1 MPVISTRFPSTSRTY
16 IPSNTVES
24 YRKSIY
30 SSSGSGGSSSALVD
44 LSLRRSGLSGSYR
57 SLNGDHD
64 TSTASSHRA
73 SGVSTR
79 YTSTTI
85 SSAIK
90 PSATSSTSSYTRKS
104 SIDRDFR
111 SKPPIG
117 SRSLRS
123 DSRFRDL
130 SLDNGFHTNSSTSAS
145 TIKSLNDSSSQSL
158 TNPKRSTTTNTNT
171 NTNLKPSAS
180 FARTVATSGAD
191 LYEKYSVAN
200 YKPNCELSRS
210 RSLTDSTKLIDSLNA
225 NHHTPSSSSPSSS
238 AAALHSST
246 RRSASTTRDR
256 SASTSAVGGSGSLLA
271 GNSSDYISN
280 RSPSPVS
287 VSVKVRNACFCVIVR
302 VFCSCIAIDIRVS
315 RVQCQTVINLIG
327 ILFSFCPLLINCKK
341 TLEFDTEFG
350 SKLNKYT
357 PIEPFILLCCKFKF
371 KFPRIY
377 ASMPDILFQYWSIV
391 LSDKIATMKQI
402 FVVIHTQKFE
412 LITAIVSITF
422 HTNSMSFF
430 STTQTNDQK
439 NN

>member
-16 IPSNTVES
+16 IPSTSTVDT

-30 SSSGSGGSSSALVD
+30 SSSGSSGSSSALVD
-44 LSLRRSGLSGSYR
+44 LSLRRTGLSGSYR

-90 PSATSSTSSYTRKS
+90 PSATSSTSSFTATRKS

-117 SRSLRS
+117 TRSLRS

-130 SLDNGFHTNSSTSAS
+130 SLDNGYTNSSSSAS
-145 TIKSLNDSSSQSL
+145 TIKSLNESSSQSL
-158 TNPKRSTTTNTNT
+158 TNPKRLSTTTTTNTNT
-171 NTNLKPSAS
+171 SLKPSAS

-225 NHHTPSSSSPSSS
+225 NHHHTPSSSSAAS
-238 AAALHSST
+238 ATALHSSA
-246 RRSASTTRDR
+246 RRSASSTRDR
-256 SASTSAVGGSGSLLA
+256 SASISAVATAAGGSGSLLA
-271 GNSSDYISN
+271 GNSSDYLSN

-287 VSVKVRNACFCVIVR
+287 VSVKVRETSVVCCV
-302 VFCSCIAIDIRVS
+302 
-315 RVQCQTVINLIG
+315 
-327 ILFSFCPLLINCKK
+327 
-341 TLEFDTEFG
+341 
-350 SKLNKYT
+350 
-357 PIEPFILLCCKFKF
+357 LLCEC
-371 KFPRIY
+371 
-377 ASMPDILFQYWSIV
+377 
-391 LSDKIATMKQI
+391 
-402 FVVIHTQKFE
+402 
-412 LITAIVSITF
+412 
-422 HTNSMSFF
+422 
-430 STTQTNDQK
+430 
-439 NN
+439 